1 MLDPQRFNLYAYV
14 RNNPLKFNDPK
25 GEDVNLANDTEEGR
39 RKALL
44 NATATLKTTAEKKN
58 IGYRLNANTGKYEL
72 FIKDPSKI
80 DSNKASAGYK
90 YLTQRIGD
98 SSVKIDYTFLGKG
111 QSVVASDGVTY
122 TQKGLASDA
131 GGVTI
136 GGGNG
141 NSVEVIVA
149 EGGAPNGVKGLTKSG
164 KDVQI
169 AFPDSLVTAHEL
181 FGETLKY
188 TPGNQGLQGQDANT
202 RARDSRAVIGIE
214 NEIRDS
220 LGVPRRSGKDH
231 DGTFETEVIIR
242 IPK

>member
-1 MLDPQRFNLYAYV
+1 MIAEN
-14 RNNPLKFNDPK
+14 RNIASLTPIC
-25 GEDVNLANDTEEGR
+25 LA
-39 RKALL
+39 
-44 NATATLKTTAEKKN
+44 
-58 IGYRLNANTGKYEL
+58 
-72 FIKDPSKI
+72 
-80 DSNKASAGYK
+80 
-90 YLTQRIGD
+90 
-98 SSVKIDYTFLGKG
+98 FLSKG
-111 QSVVASDGVTY
+111 QSVVASDGQTY
-122 TQKGLASDA
+122 AQKGLASDA

-141 NSVEVIVA
+141 NGVEVIVA
-149 EGGAPNGVKGLTKSG
+149 EGGVPNGVKGLTKSG

-169 AFPDSLVTAHEL
+169 AFPDYLVTAHEL

-188 TPGNQGLQGQDANT
+188 TPGNQGLQGDDPDT

-231 DGTFETEVIIR
+231 NGTFETDVIIH